1 MRYNMKTTKEI
12 MKDENLT
19 QEEFDNLAGSDIELL
34 SMTDYERQI
43 DNDELNSLLN
53 NLPELH

>member
-1 MRYNMKTTKEI
+1 MKTTKEI